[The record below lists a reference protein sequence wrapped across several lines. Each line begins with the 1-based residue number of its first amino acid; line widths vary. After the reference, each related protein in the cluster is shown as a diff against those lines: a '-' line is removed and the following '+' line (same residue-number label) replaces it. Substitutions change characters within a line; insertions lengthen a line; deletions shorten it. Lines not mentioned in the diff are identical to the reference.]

1 MSFVRYPTLAETGK
15 LYEAIGSDQPTPGL
29 SEYDNYIVDSPTL
42 RPLLVFHNLIVVELN
57 SFFGFD
63 LDDEIVV
70 QMARAW
76 PNIEKL
82 NLLPKFDQHDSVDV
96 TLDGLRAFAQYCPQF
111 KTIGICVDATEPAPM
126 SGIPMSQRSL
136 TQLDVGCSAIWR
148 AKSAAAFIAGHFS
161 EVHSVTARFTPTT
174 KDRASSGGLWTGNSI
189 KCEGRKRDDGTLS
202 ARRF

>member
-15 LYEAIGSDQPTPGL
+15 LYEAI
-29 SEYDNYIVDSPTL
+29 VPTL
-42 RPLLVFHNLIVVELN
+42 SSVTSTSKMPSKIRSWN
-57 SFFGFD
+57 FGFD

-111 KTIGICVDATEPAPM
+111 KTIGICVNATEPAPM

-148 AKSAAAFIAGHFS
+148 AKSAAAFIVGHFS

-202 ARRF
+202 ARRFRM